1 MSFGWSAGDIA
12 FALSVLYK
20 VGSALKE
27 AGGASSSYQD
37 ASGFLQSLQQTL
49 EHLQIFSST
58 TLEASN
64 AVELRNQ
71 VAQLRGA
78 VTVFIEDIQK
88 YEPAL
93 AASSARGK
101 LLSAPRKVQWALQMP
116 GKLKKLQDQITAPL
130 MMLSLLL
137 GLNVL

>member
-12 FALSVLYK
+12 FALNVLYK

-27 AGGASSSYQD
+27 AGGASSAYQD
-37 ASGFLQSLQQTL
+37 ASSFLESLQQTL
-49 EHLQIFSST
+49 EHLRVFSST
-58 TLEASN
+58 TLQSSN
-64 AVELRNQ
+64 GAELRRQ
-71 VAQLRGA
+71 VSQVRVP
-78 VTVFIEDIQK
+78 VTRFVEDVQK

-93 AASSARGK
+93 AAHSSRGK
-101 LLSAPRKVQWALQMP
+101 LLSGPRKIQWALQMP

-130 MMLSLLL
+130 MTLSLLL

>member
-12 FALSVLYK
+12 FALQILYK

-37 ASGFLQSLQQTL
+37 ASSFLESLQQTL
-49 EHLQIFSST
+49 EHLRVFSST
-58 TLEASN
+58 NLESSSG
-64 AVELRNQ
+64 VELRKQ
-71 VAQLRGA
+71 VSQVRVQ
-78 VTVFIEDIQK
+78 VTRFVEDIQK

-93 AASSARGK
+93 AARSSRGK
-101 LLSAPRKVQWALQMP
+101 LLSGPRKIQWALQMP
-116 GKLKKLQDQITAPL
+116 AKLKKLQDQMTAPL
-130 MMLSLLL
+130 MTLSLLL